1 MILPI
6 TPYGHPVL
14 RKKGRTI
21 TEITP
26 AIRQL
31 AADMIDTMREAHG
44 VGLAAQ
50 QVAHDLQ
57 LFVLEIT
64 PALSEERPS
73 RKWID
78 GKEVDPHEGMPMVL
92 INPEIELTKKKE
104 IDTEGCLSFPGLNA
118 DISRSYRVKVTY
130 QDLEGN
136 KHEYEAAGLLGRAI
150 QHEYDHLQGILFIDR
165 MTAQDRAEMKEEI
178 ESLRMTI

>member
-14 RKKGRTI
+14 RQKGLPI

-31 AADMIDTMREAHG
+31 AADMIETMREAHG

-50 QVAHDLQ
+50 QVAHALQ

-73 RKWID
+73 RKWI
-78 GKEVDPHEGMPMVL
+78 GGREADPHENMPMVL
-92 INPEIELTKKKE
+92 INPVIKLTKKKE
-104 IDTEGCLSFPGLNA
+104 TDTEGCLSFPGLNA
-118 DISRSYRVKVTY
+118 DIVRSYRVKIDY
-130 QDLEGN
+130 QDLDGK
-136 KHEYEAAGLLGRAI
+136 KHTFEAAGLLGRAI

-165 MTAQDRAEMKEEI
+165 MDALDRAEMKDEI
-178 ESLRMTI
+178 EALRTNP